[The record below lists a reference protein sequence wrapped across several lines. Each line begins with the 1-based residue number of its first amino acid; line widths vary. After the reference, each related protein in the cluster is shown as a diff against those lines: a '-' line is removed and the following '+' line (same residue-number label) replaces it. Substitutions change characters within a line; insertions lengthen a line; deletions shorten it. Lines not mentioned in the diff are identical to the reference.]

1 MDQGGEWE
9 TEFIAVLEQF
19 GILSRVTGA
28 YAPWQNSLAERHGA
42 ILGTAWMTL
51 IHDYK
56 VDSRPMMKMTLTCA
70 LQAKNQTVTRRG
82 YSAEAL
88 VFGSHGTAGSSTCRQ
103 LSYPESRRRGWC
115 IRKHPQRAYR
125 L

>member
-42 ILGTAWMTL
+42 ILGTAWMCESTP
-51 IHDYK
+51 
-56 VDSRPMMKMTLTCA
+56 RGPTAC
-70 LQAKNQTVTRRG
+70 RRSFSQG
-82 YSAEAL
+82 
-88 VFGSHGTAGSSTCRQ
+88 FGTFGRWSC
-103 LSYPESRRRGWC
+103 L
-115 IRKHPQRAYR
+115 RAWAWR
-125 L
+125 S

>member
-1 MDQGGEWE
+1 MDQA
-9 TEFIAVLEQF
+9 EFIAVLEQF

-70 LQAKNQTVTRRG
+70 FAGQETRQSLEEVTQQKHWCL
-82 YSAEAL
+82 AETPIFL
-88 VFGSHGTAGSSTCRQ
+88 TF
-103 LSYPESRRRGWC
+103 
-115 IRKHPQRAYR
+115 
-125 L
+125 